1 MFLSECTLA
10 STIEADPLIYYLVYL
25 HLILMPRLNHSFVIT
40 MDNQTL
46 YTLPVFLCANEQTF
60 CVDHLQQIHQ
70 SVCIYIICLYLWSH
84 L

>member
-25 HLILMPRLNHSFVIT
+25 HLILMPRLNNSFVFL
-40 MDNQTL
+40 DKETL